1 MTNKSTEPLIAFIS
15 PTDER
20 WGSYI
25 DSKVEASIF
34 HHPAWINLL
43 AESYNYRPFIAV
55 CLDESEKI
63 KAAIPFVEIKS
74 PLTGKRW
81 VSLSFS
87 DHCAP
92 LYDDQEFLDQL
103 VDELMHM
110 FSTGKAPR
118 IELRWDY
125 AKSGKNWSQLDQV
138 LHIIHLDPNPDVVE
152 EKLHKMHVRNIKT
165 AKKRGVEIV
174 HGTSLEF
181 LDSFYAMH
189 LQTRSRQG
197 VPIQPRIF
205 FNRLRTDVLEKG
217 LGFISMAQK
226 DGKNIAGAV
235 YLHYKNTLVYKYGA
249 SLAEFQKLRPNNL
262 LFWEAIE
269 WGCKNGYSQLDMGK
283 TEWENEGLRNFKRG
297 WGADEHQLIYSV
309 ISDTP
314 VKDGSGFLQTSI
326 EKFINKSPEW
336 VCRATGEI
344 LYRHF
349 G

>member
-1 MTNKSTEPLIAFIS
+1 MPLNHSENPIDFIS
-15 PTDER
+15 PLDEK

-25 DSKVEASIF
+25 ESKDDASIF
-34 HHPAWINLL
+34 HHPAWINLI
-43 AESYNYRPFIAV
+43 AKSYNYRPFIATRQ
-55 CLDESEKI
+55 DETGHI
-63 KAAIPFVEIKS
+63 QAAIPFVEIKS

-92 LYDDQEFLDQL
+92 LYDEQAAL
-103 VDELMHM
+103 DELMAGLSQM
-110 FSTGKAPR
+110 YSTKKAPK

-125 AKSGKNWSQLDQV
+125 AQNGESWAQLEQV
-138 LHIIHLDPNPDVVE
+138 LHIVELDPDPEIVRA
-152 EKLHKMHVRNIKT
+152 KLHKMHERNIKT
-165 AKKRGVEIV
+165 AKVRGVEIL
-174 HGTSLEF
+174 HGTSQEF
-181 LDSFYAMH
+181 LDAFYGMH
-189 LQTRSRQG
+189 LETRSRHG
-197 VPIQPRIF
+197 VPIQPKKF

-217 LGFISMAQK
+217 LGFISLAQK
-226 DGKNIAGAV
+226 DGEYIAGAV

-249 SLAEFQKLRPNNL
+249 SWVEYQKLRPNNL
-262 LFWEAIE
+262 IFWEAIE
-269 WGCKNGYSQLDMGK
+269 WGCNNGYAQLDMGK

-297 WGADEHQLIYSV
+297 WGAEEHKLIYSV
-309 ISDTP
+309 LSDAP
-314 VKDGSGFLQTSI
+314 PKNGNGFLQTSM